1 MPTRN
6 VSGRST
12 VQTSRV
18 AYRRRYGNRRHEK
31 GLPPGSRI
39 DPAQRWVRF
48 RDLVRD
54 KGLRSTLYS
63 SQNTSPVGT
72 VKFGASDPATCYAGM
87 NLGLAVILAMSL
99 GIMLTYR
106 EHGLPAGIATAAT
119 GIGLWLW
126 YHKLVNGGT
135 SQGPFPPPEPGLP
148 PMVPRS
154 IS

>member
-72 VKFGASDPATCYAGM
+72 VKFGASDPLTCYAGM
-87 NLGLAVILAMSL
+87 NLGLAIILAMAL
-99 GIMLTYR
+99 GITLVYR

-119 GIGLWLW
+119 GIGLWVW
-126 YHKLVNGGT
+126 YRALVNN
-135 SQGPFPPPEPGLP
+135 GLP
-148 PMVPRS
+148 VDPTIPGSVS
-154 IS
+154 